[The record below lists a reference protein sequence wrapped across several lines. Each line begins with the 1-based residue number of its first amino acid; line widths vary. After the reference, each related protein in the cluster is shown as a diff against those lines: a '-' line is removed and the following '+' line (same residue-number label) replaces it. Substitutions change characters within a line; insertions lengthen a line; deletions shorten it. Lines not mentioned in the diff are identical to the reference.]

1 MNKEGFGKCYN
12 MHWTG
17 KKVSETDWRYN
28 MEFDVF
34 VSYSSKDKIIADTIV
49 VAMEN
54 NHIRCWY
61 APRDIKPSDDWG
73 DAISN
78 AIGKSKV
85 FLLVFSGNANQSRHV
100 LDELIVA
107 IAEEITMLPFR
118 VENLEPKGAMRL
130 HLSSW
135 HWLDAYDPSWEAHI
149 MNLIKNVSGI
159 LETNLDEENIQ
170 VPEAIVRDPNDRKQ
184 KKAIPILAGVVF
196 GALLLT
202 AGWFGYKALNPPLQN
217 DEIPIETATEESS
230 IEEVITEEA
239 EGIVEYTYAD
249 MVLCYPALGVEHIF
263 HKASA
268 ASIMQSAKEKGI
280 KQLVFSDAHQNQEN
294 QISAIQSCIQQ
305 GVNVIAFPVVV
316 DYGWTDV
323 LAEAKDA
330 GIPVIIIKEE
340 SVYSDESL
348 YDVHLLIDNLLQGQ
362 KSAEEM
368 NKLLP
373 NGGNIVELSGPAGFE
388 QAKKRASGF
397 RDELKDNIS
406 ILDSQT
412 GNWNREDAVPVMED
426 FLKKYKGQI
435 EGMYIHNDDM
445 TMGAIEAL
453 RAAGIAPGEI
463 KIVSIDGTR
472 EAFQAMIDGWI
483 QAEVETNPL
492 YGSQLIEIALDLMN
506 GKGVDRKISINQ
518 NVYYPDD
525 AEDLLLTRIW

>member
-1 MNKEGFGKCYN
+1 
-12 MHWTG
+12 
-17 KKVSETDWRYN
+17 
-28 MEFDVF
+28 
-34 VSYSSKDKIIADTIV
+34 
-49 VAMEN
+49 
-54 NHIRCWY
+54 
-61 APRDIKPSDDWG
+61 
-73 DAISN
+73 
-78 AIGKSKV
+78 
-85 FLLVFSGNANQSRHV
+85 
-100 LDELIVA
+100 
-107 IAEEITMLPFR
+107 
-118 VENLEPKGAMRL
+118 MR
-130 HLSSW
+130 
-135 HWLDAYDPSWEAHI
+135 
-149 MNLIKNVSGI
+149 
-159 LETNLDEENIQ
+159 
-170 VPEAIVRDPNDRKQ
+170 
-184 KKAIPILAGVVF
+184 
-196 GALLLT
+196 
-202 AGWFGYKALNPPLQN
+202 
-217 DEIPIETATEESS
+217 
-230 IEEVITEEA
+230 
-239 EGIVEYTYAD
+239 
-249 MVLCYPALGVEHIF
+249 F
-263 HKASA
+263 HYQ
-268 ASIMQSAKEKGI
+268 IHP
-280 KQLVFSDAHQNQEN
+280 HQNQEN